1 MYPLFAAE
9 LRVGALDHRSL
20 RTVVRQVIV
29 KLAVLFDESTSY
41 AVSPPVMQLVVP
53 FV

>member
-9 LRVGALDHRSL
+9 LRVGALHHRSL

-41 AVSPPVMQLVVP
+41 AVMQLVVP